1 MDVTVLPFITVIS
14 PFGDVFTLSE
24 SGEITLLDRSV
35 KFVDDDDVG
44 GGADG
49 PVMIDDNVDVKRR

>member
-1 MDVTVLPFITVIS
+1 MMSNISNFKQKKINLP
-14 PFGDVFTLSE
+14 LSE